1 MNRRHGDRH
10 FRSLRPVVL
19 PDEIP
24 GLQDLAIRTR
34 VNGETVQDGT
44 TASMI
49 FPVAGAIAFLS
60 QIMTLE
66 PGDIATGTPAGHGNA
81 RDPQLFPHPG
91 DTAGIEITGSG
102 RSVTGSPDNPELKA
116 IRRSYQMSDTPVL
129 IPPLHHADLKT
140 IRLQGP

>member
-1 MNRRHGDRH
+1 
-10 FRSLRPVVL
+10 VL

-49 FPVAGAIAFLS
+49 FPVAEAVAFLS

-66 PGDIATGTPAGHGNA
+66 PGDIIATGTPAGHGNA
-81 RDPQLFPHPG
+81 RDPQLSPHPG
-91 DTAGIEITGSG
+91 DTAGIEITGIG
-102 RSVTGSPDNPELKA
+102 TLRNGSPDKSERKV
-116 IRRSYQMSDTPVL
+116 IRRSYQMSDTPVP